1 MAALAMAVR
10 TAMRVL
16 SVIPVGQL
24 GILLPSK
31 RTRTP
36 TIASRAERPIANE
49 EISTNHEPLERYL
62 DCPDWIEECPES
74 FETLQTNAS
83 LSLRL
88 GLWETLEPCE
98 VHAYEMHAPG
108 DTRP

>member
-1 MAALAMAVR
+1 MAALAMAAR
-10 TAMRVL
+10 TATRVL

-31 RTRTP
+31 RARTP

-49 EISTNHEPLERYL
+49 EISMTHEPLERYL
-62 DCPDWIEECPES
+62 DCPDLIEERPES
-74 FETLQTNAS
+74 FETSRTNTS

-88 GLWETLEPCE
+88 GLREILEPC
-98 VHAYEMHAPG
+98 
-108 DTRP
+108 D

>member
-31 RTRTP
+31 WVRTP
-36 TIASRAERPIANE
+36 TIASRAERPITNE
-49 EISTNHEPLERYL
+49 EISMNHEPLERYL
-62 DCPDWIEECPES
+62 DCPDLIEEPPES
-74 FETLQTNAS
+74 FETSRTNA
-83 LSLRL
+83 LLPLRL
-88 GLWETLEPCE
+88 GLWETLEPC
-98 VHAYEMHAPG
+98 
-108 DTRP
+108 D